1 MKKRMLI
8 TAIVAV
14 VVIIG
19 ALALASCAEVSTSVT
34 YMSDGEVFKTVTIER
49 TKAAGLGGCVRPRAL
64 FQTPRNACIITA
76 LSKMLR

>member
-14 VVIIG
+14 VVFIG

-34 YMSDGEVFKTVTIER
+34 YMSDGEVFKTVTVEG
-49 TKAAGLGGCVRPRAL
+49 TAAGLGGCVRPRAL
-64 FQTPRNACIITA
+64 FQTPRNACNITA

>member
-1 MKKRMLI
+1 MLI

-34 YMSDGEVFKTVTIER
+34 YMSDGGVFKTVTIEG
-49 TKAAGLGGCVRPRAL
+49 TEAAGLGGCVRPQAR
-64 FQTPRNACIITA
+64 FPTPRNACNITA
-76 LSKMLR
+76 LSQMNA